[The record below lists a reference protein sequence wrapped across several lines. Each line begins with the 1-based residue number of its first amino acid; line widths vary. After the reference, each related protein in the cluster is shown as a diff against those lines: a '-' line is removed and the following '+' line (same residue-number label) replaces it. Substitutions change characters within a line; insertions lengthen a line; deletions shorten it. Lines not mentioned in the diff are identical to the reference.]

1 MLKIARKAVLCGA
14 IIYIGGIVAYVA
26 YMLIVF
32 EGSCSTL
39 GLPGL
44 ADGGVRPCSFFE
56 YITAS
61 LDTPFW
67 PYTFWHA
74 LIAGALL
81 LLLMPCLVRVAS
93 SVFKAKSQREQSQ

>member
-1 MLKIARKAVLCGA
+1 MLKTARKSVLCGA
-14 IIYIGGIVAYVA
+14 IIYFGGIVAYVA

-39 GLPGL
+39 SLPGL
-44 ADGGVRPCSFFE
+44 ADGGVRPCSFYE
-56 YITAS
+56 YMTES

-74 LIAGALL
+74 LTAGALL
-81 LLLMPCLVRVAS
+81 LLLMPCFVRITS
-93 SVFKAKSQREQSQ
+93 SIFKAKSQRE